1 MSTKSILTRRE
12 FLQRGVI
19 LAATSATIPS
29 FLLRTVHAFDNPR
42 DARATQSIPG
52 MPNERILVVL
62 QLGGGNDGI
71 NTVVPFGDDNYY
83 RLRKTLAIPAD
94 GTLKLNDSVGFHP
107 SMAKLKSLFD
117 DGRVAV
123 VQGVGYPNPNRSHFR
138 STDIW
143 ETASDANVVEK
154 HGWLG
159 RYFDAQCPGCGE
171 KHPELAI
178 NIGRIP
184 PDALKSSQPLGVAL
198 ENPDAL
204 EWKPTT
210 KDAMAVQ
217 EEKKIFRELN
227 APTNSNFGG
236 TGVPARDNSTAQA
249 GTPAPPSSDSVS
261 PLDYVQRTSMNAQLA
276 SERVKEAIRH
286 YKGTVDYPQT
296 EFARRLKLIAQMIA
310 GKMPTRVYY
319 ASMGGFDTHAN
330 QKQNHANLLTEFS
343 TAVEAFHRDLKQQGN
358 DGRVV
363 MMTFSEF
370 GRRAAEN
377 ASDGTD
383 HGAAAPM
390 FVIGTPVKG
399 GLYAKYPAL
408 NDLDR
413 DGDIKM
419 TADFRSVY
427 ATILENWLKAKAEP
441 LLRKNFEKLAFL
453 PA

>member
-1 MSTKSILTRRE
+1 
-12 FLQRGVI
+12 
-19 LAATSATIPS
+19 
-29 FLLRTVHAFDNPR
+29 
-42 DARATQSIPG
+42 
-52 MPNERILVVL
+52 MPDDRILVVI

-83 RLRKTLAIPAD
+83 RLRKTLAIAAD
-94 GTLKLNDSVGFHP
+94 GTLKLNDSVGLHP

-171 KHPELAI
+171 KHPELAV

-184 PDALKSSQPLGVAL
+184 PDAFKSSQPIGIAL
-198 ENPDAL
+198 DNPDAL
-204 EWKPTT
+204 EWKPAT
-210 KDAMAVQ
+210 KDAMQAQ

-227 APTNSNFGG
+227 NPNVAADVRRQNPPPDVGG
-236 TGVPARDNSTAQA
+236 YVD
-249 GTPAPPSSDSVS
+249 

-276 SERVKEAIRH
+276 SERVKEAIRL
-286 YKGTVDYPQT
+286 YKGTVEYPQSGL
-296 EFARRLKLIAQMIA
+296 ARRLKLVAQMIA

-319 ASMGGFDTHAN
+319 ASLGGFDTHAN
-330 QKQNHANLLTEFS
+330 QKQSHANLLTEFS
-343 TAVEAFHRDLKQQGN
+343 NAVEAFQRDLKEQGN

-363 MMTFSEF
+363 TMTFSEF
-370 GRRAAEN
+370 GRRATEN
-377 ASDGTD
+377 ASQGTD

-399 GLYAKYPAL
+399 GIYSKYPAL
-408 NDLDR
+408 ADLDKG
-413 DGDIKM
+413 GDIKM

-427 ATILENWLKAKAEP
+427 ATILENWLGAKSQP
-441 LLRKNFEKLAFL
+441 ILRKNFEKLAFL
-453 PA
+453 G

>member
-1 MSTKSILTRRE
+1 MSAKSILTRRE
-12 FLQRGVI
+12 FLQRGMI

-29 FLLRTVHAFDNPR
+29 FLLRTVNAFDDPKDQR
-42 DARATQSIPG
+42 RTASIPG
-52 MPNERILVVL
+52 MPDDRILVVI

-83 RLRKTLAIPAD
+83 RLRKTLAITAD
-94 GTLKLNDSVGFHP
+94 GTLKLNDSVGLHP
-107 SMAKLKSLFD
+107 SMAKLKSLYD
-117 DGRVAV
+117 DGRVAI

-171 KHPELAI
+171 KHPELAV

-184 PDALKSSQPLGVAL
+184 PAAFKSSQPIGIAL

-204 EWKPTT
+204 EWKPATN
-210 KDAMAVQ
+210 DAMQAQ

-227 APTNSNFGG
+227 KTQNPNGG
-236 TGVPARDNSTAQA
+236 TGVSPV
-249 GTPAPPSSDSVS
+249 PPSPDSVS
-261 PLDYVQRTSMNAQLA
+261 PLDYIQRTSLNAQLA
-276 SERVKEAIRH
+276 SDRVKDAIRQ
-286 YKGTVDYPQT
+286 YKSTVDYPQSGL
-296 EFARRLKLIAQMIA
+296 ARRLKLVAQLIA

-319 ASMGGFDTHAN
+319 ASLGGFDTHAN
-330 QKQNHANLLTEFS
+330 QKQTHANLLAEFS
-343 TAVEAFHRDLKQQGN
+343 NAIEAFHRDLKEQGN

-377 ASDGTD
+377 ASNGTD

-390 FVIGTPVKG
+390 FIIGTPVKG
-399 GLYAKYPAL
+399 GLYSKYPSLAE
-408 NDLDR
+408 LDNG
-413 DGDIKM
+413 GDIKM

-427 ATILENWLKAKAEP
+427 ATILENWLGAKSQP
-441 LLRKNFEKLAFL
+441 ILRKNFEKLAFL
-453 PA
+453 G

>member
-1 MSTKSILTRRE
+1 MNKSNILTRRE
-12 FLQRGVI
+12 FLQRGVV
-19 LAATSATIPS
+19 LAATSFTVPS
-29 FLLRTVHAFDNPR
+29 FLLRTVNAFDNPKDQR
-42 DARATQSIPG
+42 RTASIPG
-52 MPNERILVVL
+52 MPDDRILVVL

-83 RLRKTLAIPAD
+83 RLRKTLAIAAD
-94 GTLKLNDSVGFHP
+94 GTLKLNDSVGLHP

-138 STDIW
+138 GTEIW
-143 ETASDANVVEK
+143 ATASDANVVEK

-171 KHPELAI
+171 KHPELAVH
-178 NIGRIP
+178 IGRIP
-184 PDALKSSQPLGVAL
+184 PEAFKSSQPIGIAL

-204 EWKPTT
+204 ELKPAT
-210 KDAMAVQ
+210 KDAMQAQ

-227 APTNSNFGG
+227 KPKNSNGG
-236 TGVPARDNSTAQA
+236 AGVSPADQLKSTG
-249 GTPAPPSSDSVS
+249 GTPAPPSRESVS

-276 SERVKEAIRH
+276 SERVKDAIRH
-286 YKGTVDYPQT
+286 YKGTVEYPQSGL
-296 EFARRLKLIAQMIA
+296 ARRLQLIAQMIA
-310 GKMPTRVYY
+310 GNMPTRVYY
-319 ASMGGFDTHAN
+319 ASLGGFDTHAN
-330 QKQNHANLLTEFS
+330 QKQSHANLLTEFS
-343 TAVEAFHRDLKQQGN
+343 TAVEAFHRDLKEQGN

-377 ASDGTD
+377 ASGGTD

-399 GLYAKYPAL
+399 GLYSKYPSLA
-408 NDLDR
+408 DLDR
-413 DGDIKM
+413 GGDIKM

-427 ATILENWLKAKAEP
+427 ATILENWLKVKSQP
-441 LLRKNFEKLAFL
+441 ILRQNFEKLAFL
-453 PA
+453 G